1 MAMGHD
7 ESAPTLVTLICKS
20 SLLTSRNP
28 QKEMY
33 IMGMLDGKAAI
44 ITGSGRGIGSAT
56 ARLLG
61 EQGAS
66 VVVSDLDPAPAEE
79 TAAAIRNAGG
89 KAIIVPGD
97 VTDSAFPAQLIGAT
111 LDAFG
116 GIDIIVNN
124 AGYTWDA
131 VIQNMTD
138 KQWYAMLDVH
148 TTAPFRI
155 LREASKFIR
164 EAAKKEQTANGYANP
179 RKVVNVSSVSGVYG
193 NAGQV
198 NYSTAKAGITGLTKT
213 LAKEWGRYNVQ
224 VNCVCYGFIDTRLTA
239 AKESAQK
246 IQREGEEV
254 ALGVPDQMRQLAP
267 MLITLGRPGTPQEAA
282 GPVLLLASPLS
293 NYVSGI
299 VLEVTG
305 GRAVS

>member
-1 MAMGHD
+1 
-7 ESAPTLVTLICKS
+7 
-20 SLLTSRNP
+20 
-28 QKEMY
+28 
-33 IMGMLDGKAAI
+33 MGMLDGKIAI

-56 ARLLG
+56 AKLLG
-61 EQGAS
+61 SEGAR
-66 VVVSDLDPAPAEE
+66 VIISDLDPAPAEE

-89 KAIIVPGD
+89 QAAVIPGD
-97 VTDSAFPAQLIGAT
+97 VTDPAFPAQLIKGT
-111 LDAFG
+111 LDTFG

-138 KQWYAMLDVH
+138 KQWYAIMDVH

-155 LREASKFIR
+155 LREASQFIR
-164 EAAKKEQTANGYANP
+164 DAAKKEAAANGRANP
-179 RKVVNVSSVSGVYG
+179 RKVVNITSVSGVYG

-224 VNCVCYGFIDTRLTA
+224 VNCACFGFIETRLTA
-239 AKESAQK
+239 AKESAEK
-246 IQREGEEV
+246 IQRDGEEI
-254 ALGVPDQMRQLAP
+254 ALGVPDNMRSMAA
-267 MLITLGRPGTPQEAA
+267 MTISLGRPGTPEEAA
-282 GPVLLLASPLS
+282 GPVLFLASPLA

-305 GRAVS
+305 GRAI

>member
-1 MAMGHD
+1 
-7 ESAPTLVTLICKS
+7 
-20 SLLTSRNP
+20 
-28 QKEMY
+28 
-33 IMGMLDGKAAI
+33 MGMLDGKVAI

-56 ARLLG
+56 AKLFAAN
-61 EQGAS
+61 GAR
-66 VVVSDLDPAPAEE
+66 VIVSDLDPAPAEE
-79 TAAAIRNAGG
+79 TGAAIRSAGG
-89 KAIIVPGD
+89 QAAVIPGD
-97 VTDSAFPAQLIGAT
+97 VTDPAFPAQLIKGT

-138 KQWYAMLDVH
+138 KQWYAILDVH

-155 LREASKFIR
+155 LREASTFIR
-164 EAAKKEQTANGYANP
+164 DAAKKEAAANGRANP
-179 RKVVNVSSVSGVYG
+179 RKVVNITSVSGVYG

-213 LAKEWGRYNVQ
+213 MAKEWGRFNVQ
-224 VNCVCYGFIDTRLTA
+224 ANCVCYGFIDTRLTA
-239 AKESAQK
+239 AKETAEK
-246 IQREGEEV
+246 IQRDGEEI
-254 ALGVPDQMRQLAP
+254 ALGVPDQMRQMVALT
-267 MLITLGRPGTPQEAA
+267 ISLGRPGTPQEAA
-282 GPVLLLASPLS
+282 GPVLFLASPLS

-305 GRAVS
+305 GRAL